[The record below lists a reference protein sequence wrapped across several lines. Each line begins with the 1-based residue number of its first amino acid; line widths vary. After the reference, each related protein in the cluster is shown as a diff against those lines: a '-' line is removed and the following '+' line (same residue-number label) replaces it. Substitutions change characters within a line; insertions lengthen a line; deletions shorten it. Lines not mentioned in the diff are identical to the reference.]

1 MNQTTLNSVNGR
13 PARRVI
19 SLSWVF
25 TLAVA
30 TLVVATVLGVG
41 SIAQRHLRMS
51 LHREVETRLVLEA
64 RNLAHVSSDALLD
77 EFPELSLM
85 PVVQQIQADRPEL
98 AFVVVLDHAGLIQG
112 HADPRQHGLLFVEPE
127 GLASAPDKGHGE
139 NLRSSADLIVASVPV
154 QHQDGQKLGTV
165 LVGLKRSYVDD
176 VVSRSRRALM
186 MVSAFLLVAGVLG
199 AGALMHV
206 MLRPVGVLKAGIA
219 RIGQGD
225 LETPMHLKD
234 RTELGMLAET
244 VDDMA
249 ARIKASQALMLEK
262 NRLDHEMD
270 LAHSIQVS
278 LMPDRQIACGR
289 FAAEGLY
296 QAASEVGGDYFDAFE
311 LPGNKLGVFM
321 ADVAG
326 KGLGGCL
333 VTSMLSALVKAR
345 RDRYESPAALLTA
358 LDHDLHGSLSPGV
371 FVTAIYGIL
380 DADRGRLIF
389 SSAAHCPLLLARPS
403 MGVVEEYRSEGVPLG
418 IMPHD
423 IAASSYHD
431 TTVLLGPGD
440 LALLY
445 TDGLT
450 EAPRSGDGEEFGQA
464 RVEEIL
470 RRATGQ
476 GHGPVLESLQA
487 AVTGWQGR
495 EARFDDLTLLLVGS
509 PGHLSVVP
517 ERTVESGDV
526 IKAISDLKTE
536 EEFADMTG
544 SARHLRISPR
554 DGGSGPLGAWMC
566 ESAGGTIGKR
576 CLGLLEVALSEHV
589 DNIFEHGYLGRPA
602 AEVDLWWYPVDSGH
616 PLAGWVLVRD
626 RGRSCPPASVE
637 GPDLDDT
644 DVRKRGRG
652 LGWALIR
659 TLTERLEYRTLLNI
673 GNVCAI
679 RPATDVRT
687 PEEEILHV

>member
-1 MNQTTLNSVNGR
+1 MDQQTQDHGKQQ
-13 PARRVI
+13 RRVF

-25 TLAVA
+25 SLAVA
-30 TLVVATVLGVG
+30 ALVVAAVIGVG
-41 SIAQRHLRMS
+41 SVAQQHLRNS

-64 RNLAHVSSDALLD
+64 RNLAHVSADALLD

-85 PVVQQIQADRPEL
+85 PMVQQIQEDRPEL
-98 AFVVVLDHAGLIQG
+98 AFVVVLDHEGRIQG
-112 HADPRQHGLLFVEPE
+112 HADPRQFGQVFVEPA
-127 GLASAPDKGHGE
+127 GLASVAGSAHDG
-139 NLRSSADLIVASVPV
+139 NLRTSPDLIVASVAV
-154 QHQDGQKLGTV
+154 QHRDGQELGMV
-165 LVGLKRSYVDD
+165 LVGLRRSYVDD
-176 VVSRSRRALM
+176 VVSRSRKALM
-186 MVSAFLLVAGVLG
+186 MVSAILLVVGVFG

-206 MLRPVGVLKAGIA
+206 MLRPVSVLKAGIA

-225 LETPMHLKD
+225 LETPMNLQD

-244 VDDMA
+244 VDEMA
-249 ARIKASQALMLEK
+249 ARIKASQTLMLEK

-311 LPGNKLGVFM
+311 LPGDKLGVFM

-333 VTSMLSALVKAR
+333 VTSMLAALVKAR
-345 RDRYESPAALLTA
+345 RDRYDSPAELLTA
-358 LDHDLHGSLSPGV
+358 LDRDLNGSLSPGV

-380 DADRGRLIF
+380 DPDRGRLTF
-389 SSAAHCPLLLARPS
+389 ASAAHCPLLLARPA

-418 IMPHD
+418 IIPHA

-450 EAPRSGDGEEFGQA
+450 EAPRCGDGEEFGQA

-470 RRATGQ
+470 RRANGQ

-487 AVTGWQGR
+487 AVTGWQGH
-495 EARFDDLTLLLVGS
+495 ESRFDDLTLLLVGC
-509 PGHLSVVP
+509 PGHVSKLP
-517 ERTVESGDV
+517 ETSQVSGNAGNL
-526 IKAISDLKTE
+526 IGDLKSEDELTQLTE
-536 EEFADMTG
+536 GAMHLQV
-544 SARHLRISPR
+544 SARS
-554 DGGSGPLGAWMC
+554 GGSEQIGDWMKALMDASLG
-566 ESAGGTIGKR
+566 ER
-576 CLGLLEVALSEHV
+576 DLGLLELALSEHINNV
-589 DNIFEHGYLGRPA
+589 FEHGYLGRPG
-602 AEVDLWWYPVDSGH
+602 AEVDLWWYPATSEH
-616 PLAGWVLVRD
+616 ALAGWVMVRD

-637 GPDLDDT
+637 VPDLENS

-659 TLTERLEYRTLLNI
+659 TLTEQLEYRTLLNI

-679 RPATDVRT
+679 KPAVDVRT
-687 PEEEILHV
+687 PEEEPLHV